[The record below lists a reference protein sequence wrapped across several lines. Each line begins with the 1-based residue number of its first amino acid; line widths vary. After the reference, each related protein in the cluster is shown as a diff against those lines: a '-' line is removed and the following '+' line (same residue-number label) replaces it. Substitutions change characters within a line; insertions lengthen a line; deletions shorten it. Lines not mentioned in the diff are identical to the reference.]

1 MSTEAHRADYL
12 AAARAVRGRLAFARF
27 ARGLKASH
35 LWIGGTGL
43 LAVLALR
50 RLGEWREGE
59 WIVAGGLV
67 AGWLVVA
74 ALVSRMRLPATE
86 RALRLLDGRGGWKD
100 CFSSAWEFLNR
111 PDPGEAERLHLS
123 RAGAL
128 LPEAVGRIPRL
139 IAPPSLRT
147 VWIAPLLAVGFAL
160 LPWGRLA
167 PDARD
172 LELTEEMRDAAA
184 GQAAALQRNAENVGD
199 LTGLTEEEKKALE
212 ALRAEV
218 DDLAEDLANPG
229 EATAGEMLDS
239 LESRARAA
247 EKLAGALDPFSDAW
261 ASEEMLAEMARHP
274 DTADLGLL
282 IKDKAAEGAATES
295 DRLSATLGDDAITAE
310 TQDRFTQSLERIAGA
325 ATEADRAKP
334 VGERFGNASRKLLDR
349 QARTAS
355 REFEE
360 LAKFFREMA
369 EREAARK
376 KLEELAQNLREAGG
390 EITGSELKKMEAASG
405 DPAPGDGK
413 GTPEGL
419 QALDSGNPAAVPPG
433 MPGQALPMPNPEGAP
448 QGTPGI
454 AQATPQGE
462 GQPVPV
468 PVPGAAPG
476 EGEGGNE
483 PSKGEKT
490 FSAPVPGE
498 KGPEG
503 QSGSG
508 LGMSDQSRDG
518 KGKGGMLS
526 APIPGMPPGEA
537 APGQGAAASLG
548 AASSSQSGQG
558 GDQAGTGTAA
568 MTDAASETLKATGD
582 AKVVAQAGKEGESTT
597 RAIEGQAKAEQ
608 ATRSQQEVMA
618 DFIAVEEQA
627 LDDQA
632 LPMSR
637 RQQVLRY
644 FSGIRA
650 QFEKDDGAGGGKAR
664 GN

>member
-12 AAARAVRGRLAFARF
+12 AAARAVRGRLAFVRF
-27 ARGLKASH
+27 SRGLKASH
-35 LWIGGTGL
+35 LWVGGAGL

-50 RLGEWREGE
+50 RVGEWREGE
-59 WIVAGGLV
+59 WLVAGGLV
-67 AGWLVVA
+67 LGWLLLA
-74 ALVSRMRLPATE
+74 GLVSRMRLPATE

-100 CFSSAWEFLNR
+100 CFSSAWEFLND
-111 PDPGEAERLHLS
+111 PDPSEAERLHLS

-128 LPEAVGRIPRL
+128 LPEAVVRIPRL
-139 IAPPSLRT
+139 IVPPSLGT

-167 PDARD
+167 PDVRD
-172 LELTEEMRDAAA
+172 LELTAEMREAAA
-184 GQAAALQRNAENVGD
+184 EQAAALQRNAENVGD

-218 DDLAEDLANPG
+218 DALAEDLANPG

-247 EKLAGALDPFSDAW
+247 EKLAGALDPFSDEW
-261 ASEEMLAEMARHP
+261 ASEEMLAEMGRHP

-295 DRLSATLGDDAITAE
+295 DRLSAALGDDAITSE
-310 TQDRFTQSLERIAGA
+310 TEDRFTQSLERIAGA
-325 ATEADRAKP
+325 ATEADRARP
-334 VGERFGNASRKLLDR
+334 VGERFGNASRKLLDS
-349 QARTAS
+349 QAKTAS

-360 LAKFFREMA
+360 LAKFFRELA
-369 EREAARK
+369 RREAAQK
-376 KLEELAQNLREAGG
+376 KLEELAENLREAGG
-390 EITGSELKKMEAASG
+390 EITGSELKKMEAAAE
-405 DPAPGDGK
+405 APKEGGAGAPK
-413 GTPEGL
+413 GL
-419 QALDSGNPAAVPPG
+419 QALDSGNPGAVPPG
-433 MPGQALPMPNPEGAP
+433 LPGQALSMPNPEGAP
-448 QGTPGI
+448 EAAPGI
-454 AQATPQGE
+454 AQAPPQGE
-462 GQPVPV
+462 GKMEQV
-468 PVPGAAPG
+468 PVPGAPPG
-476 EGEGGNE
+476 QGEAGNE
-483 PSKGEKT
+483 PGKGEKS

-503 QSGSG
+503 QNGSG
-508 LGMSDQSRDG
+508 IGMSDQTKEG

-537 APGQGAAASLG
+537 APGQGAAMNLG
-548 AASSSQSGQG
+548 ASSSGQSGQG

-568 MTDAASETLKATGD
+568 MNDAPSETLKATGD

-608 ATRSQQEVMA
+608 ATRSRQEVMA

-650 QFEKDDGAGGGKAR
+650 QFESNEASGNGKPQ